1 MDVQQLKKLRK
12 KRNDLLSAKL
22 ALNNEII
29 KCQDILQDLE
39 STNINI
45 VKGRTS
51 AAPNPTIYLLCA
63 IHAVGMNSSHEGEY
77 YTFIYYF
84 YLIYYILVNELILFG
99 IEL

>member
-1 MDVQQLKKLRK
+1 LFVLKSKIE
-12 KRNDLLSAKL
+12 
-22 ALNNEII
+22 NEILL
-29 KCQDILQDLE
+29 CEDILQDLV

-84 YLIYYILVNELILFG
+84 
-99 IEL
+99 